1 MLDRALT
8 ASEWAQVG
16 TSLALGMLL
25 PLAIGLW
32 RIARG
37 EIRAA

>member
-1 MLDRALT
+1 MLT
-8 ASEWAQVG
+8 GEEWAQFA
-16 TSLALGMLL
+16 TSLALWLVL

-32 RIARG
+32 RIAKG

>member
-1 MLDRALT
+1 MTEHAL
-8 ASEWAQVG
+8 SGQEWAQFG
-16 TSLALGMLL
+16 TSMALWLVL

>member
-1 MLDRALT
+1 MTEHALNST
-8 ASEWAQVG
+8 EWAQFG
-16 TSLALGMLL
+16 ASMALWMLL